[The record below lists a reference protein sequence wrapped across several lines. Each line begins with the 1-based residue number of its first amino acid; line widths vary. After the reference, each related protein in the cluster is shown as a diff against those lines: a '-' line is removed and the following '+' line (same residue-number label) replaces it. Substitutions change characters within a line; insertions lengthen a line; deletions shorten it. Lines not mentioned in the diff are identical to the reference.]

1 VKDPRRVVV
10 TREAADAAVVVEALG
25 REGLDAWVVPAIAIA
40 SPADTGPLD
49 AALASLSSFNWLLFS
64 SAHAVEVVCAHP
76 QWAGVRHLVGNGVR
90 TGAAGPMTAISL
102 RRHGVAVSVTATAGG
117 ASVLAS
123 AVAGGSESLAGM
135 RVLWPRADIASK
147 ELAERLA
154 ARGAEVTAPVAY
166 RTVAVP
172 PADLDALVEA
182 IRVGKVHAITF
193 FSPSS
198 ATAVAR
204 ALDGT
209 LRRLAG
215 RVVLAAIGPTTAKA
229 LAALGAPPE
238 VVAPSPTAR
247 ALAQALARHLSSIG
261 DPV

>member
-1 VKDPRRVVV
+1 M
-10 TREAADAAVVVEALG
+10 G
-25 REGLDAWVVPAIAIA
+25 RARHRDRQPG
-40 SPADTGPLD
+40 DTGPLD
-49 AALASLSSFNWLLFS
+49 AALASLSSFDWLLFS

-117 ASVLAS
+117 ASALAA
-123 AVAGGSESLAGM
+123 AVAAGAESLAGV

-154 ARGAEVTAPVAY
+154 AGGAEVTAPVAY